1 MRKAKTMPREHLS
14 PSKFTARPLKAES
27 AFSLRPRT
35 RQMCD
40 FTLETSTEFGY
51 LRSIPTM
58 SLFPCAA
65 ARCSGVSSPMFV
77 VWTRAPRPISIST
90 ILVWPPFDAQCKGEN
105 WWSSLKGGQPD
116 GSVKRHYQSL
126 VFKTKIMTKLSKL
139 PQLLKNYAKKKFRLR
154 GRCLQYLP
162 SWKLHQK
169 TWIENQSDFAT
180 RLFDLASQTQ
190 EFSEKFV

>member
-35 RQMCD
+35 RQICD
-40 FTLETSTEFGY
+40 FTLETLTEFGY

-116 GSVKRHYQSL
+116 GSETRQKSWKRHDQNLFVIWL

-139 PQLLKNYAKKKFRLR
+139 LIIAR
-154 GRCLQYLP
+154 
-162 SWKLHQK
+162 KLC
-169 TWIENQSDFAT
+169 
-180 RLFDLASQTQ
+180 
-190 EFSEKFV
+190 